1 MLAKATMPGLTR
13 PDLLRQQALVAGEWV
28 NARET
33 ITVTDPAT
41 GQPIGRVPNLGAE
54 AATHAVL
61 AAAQAQIAWKKTSA
75 AERAA
80 VLRRWHD
87 LMLAHKED
95 LALIMTR
102 EQGKP
107 LAEARGEVAYA
118 AAFLLWFAEEARRAY
133 GDVIP
138 GHLADKRIMVTRE
151 PVGVV
156 AAVTPWNFPLAMIT
170 RKAGPA
176 IAAGCA
182 IVIKPSELTPFSAL
196 ALGLLAQEA
205 GVPAGLLSVVT
216 GDAAPIG
223 EVLTTHPVVAKISF
237 TGSTRVG
244 TLLASRAM
252 ETVKRVSLELGGN
265 APFIVFDDADVDAA
279 VEGALASKFRNAGQT
294 CVCANRF
301 YVQSGIHDA
310 FVEKLAIRVRALK
323 VGAGTQ
329 DGVDIGPL
337 INAAAVQKVTDHVA
351 DALAKGGRLL
361 AGGAPIAG
369 AGHFFQPTLIA
380 DIPADALLCSEETF
394 GPLAGIVRFA
404 QEDVAIAHANATR
417 AGLAAYVY
425 TNDLSRA
432 YRVSEGLAYGMVG
445 LNTGLISTEVAPFG
459 GVKQSGIGREGS
471 RYGMDEYLNMKLICT
486 QIAPA

>member
-1 MLAKATMPGLTR
+1 MNAPTTLPGLSR

-28 NARET
+28 GARDT
-33 ITVTDPAT
+33 IAVADPAN
-41 GQPIGRVPNLGAE
+41 GEIIGHVPNLGTE
-54 AATHAVL
+54 GATHAVL
-61 AAAQAQIAWKKTSA
+61 AAAQAQVAWKKTTA
-75 AERAA
+75 GERAA

-118 AAFLLWFAEEARRAY
+118 AAFLLWFAEEARRSY

-138 GHLADKRIMVTRE
+138 GHLVDKRLMVTRE

-182 IVIKPSELTPFSAL
+182 MVIKPSELTPFSAL

-301 YVQSGIHDA
+301 YVQAGIHDA
-310 FVEKLAIRVRALK
+310 FVDKLAARVRALK
-323 VGAGTQ
+323 VGAGTEA
-329 DGVDIGPL
+329 GVDVGPL
-337 INAAAVQKVTDHVA
+337 INAAAVEKVATHVA

-361 AGGAPIAG
+361 AGGEAVDGP
-369 AGHFFQPTLIA
+369 GHFFQPTLIA